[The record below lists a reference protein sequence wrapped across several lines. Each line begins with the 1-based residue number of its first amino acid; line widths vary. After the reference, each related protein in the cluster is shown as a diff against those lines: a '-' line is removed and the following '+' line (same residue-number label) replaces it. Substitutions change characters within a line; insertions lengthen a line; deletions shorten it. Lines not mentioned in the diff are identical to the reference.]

1 MNKTLKNTLF
11 ATSVI
16 AAGFAGVTAAV
27 AATADGTTGP
37 TSTGTLDISLKIDN
51 KLKVSNLDAIDMGTF
66 SGTAMTGTDD
76 LCVYF
81 NQGGAYQVT
90 VDSNDVPGTFELE
103 NAGTTIPYTL
113 QWDDGVAGLQAL
125 TAGTALTGLDVQGN
139 DATTGADDDCG
150 TVAGGDNATIQSD
163 AAAVD
168 ILAAGTNATY
178 TEEVSILVEPDL

>member
-1 MNKTLKNTLF
+1 MNKTIKNTLF

-66 SGTAMTGTDD
+66 SGSDMTGADT

-90 VDSNDVPGTFELE
+90 VDSNDVPGTFELD

-113 QWDDGVAGLQAL
+113 EWDDGVAGLQAL
-125 TAGTALTGLDVQGN
+125 TAGTALTGLDIGGN
-139 DATTGADDDCG
+139 DSSTGADDDCV
-150 TVAGGDNATIQSD
+150 TVGADNATIQAD
-163 AAAVD
+163 AAAAD